1 MGTPSKILMF
11 LSLKT
16 SNPPISNMTWTHNR
30 KIAIVITFCC
40 ATGSC
45 QNLQII
51 ANGCILQ
58 KILPLSHKQA
68 AEDNHR
74 DLKQRKQLSMES
86 PVMQRATAS

>member
-1 MGTPSKILMF
+1 MGTPSKILML

-16 SNPPISNMTWTHNR
+16 SNPPISNVTWTHNH
-30 KIAIVITFCC
+30 KIAILITFCY
-40 ATGSC
+40 AMGSC

-86 PVMQRATAS
+86 PVKQQATAS